1 METGPVEYMIIGFP
15 GNRFNGEI
23 APALADLVSA
33 GTIRIIDLAFIS
45 KNADGTVE
53 GFEMNDLEPA
63 MQQALASIG
72 AAPGHLLSEADI
84 LDVGEALDADS
95 SAALLV
101 WEDVWAARLAQALR
115 DSGGVLIDMQRV
127 PHDVVLAAREYAAAI
142 A

>member
-1 METGPVEYMIIGFP
+1 MEPGPVEYMIVGFP
-15 GNRFNGEI
+15 GNRFTGEI

-45 KNADGTVE
+45 KNEDGAVE
-53 GFEMNDLEPA
+53 GFEVTDLAPE
-63 MQQALASIG
+63 MQEALKSVG
-72 AAPGHLLSEADI
+72 AAPGNLLSEADV
-84 LDVGEALDADS
+84 LDVGEALEPNS

-115 DSGGVLIDMQRV
+115 DAGGVLIDLQRV
-127 PHDVVLAAREYAAAI
+127 PHEVVMAAREFAASA